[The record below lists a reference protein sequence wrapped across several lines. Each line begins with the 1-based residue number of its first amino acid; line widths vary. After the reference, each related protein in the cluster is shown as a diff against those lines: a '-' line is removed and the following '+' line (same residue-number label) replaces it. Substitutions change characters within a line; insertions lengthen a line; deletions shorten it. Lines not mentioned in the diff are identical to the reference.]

1 MLAWLTRVLM
11 ISTPLFLVACG
22 DNDDPPNSPSSLANS
37 ISQQAT
43 ASNYTAFNAAVAKAD
58 LTTTLNDPSANVT
71 VFIPTN
77 AAFDTFASR
86 LGFASGAALV
96 EALPAATLRSVLLY
110 HVVPGT
116 LRAAELQAG
125 GASQPSQ
132 HTLNGQPARLALDF
146 SNGVRIT
153 DAVLTQAQVTAADT
167 VTRNGVIHEI
177 DKVLVPPG
185 VLNIVQMAQ
194 LNPDFSELVEAVT
207 QADLAGTLS
216 GAGPLTVF
224 APTNAAFA
232 AAPAGLTIPQ
242 LQQVLL
248 YHVVSGRVLAA
259 DLPAVGSAVQTV
271 QGQSLRVGAGP
282 TLIDSTGTPA
292 TIAATDIIAS
302 NGVIHVIARV
312 LVPAL

>member
-1 MLAWLTRVLM
+1 MLAWLTRVLI

-22 DNDDPPNSPSSLANS
+22 DNDDPPASLANS
-37 ISQQAT
+37 ITQQA
-43 ASNYTAFNAAVAKAD
+43 AVDNYTAFSAAAAKAD

-77 AAFDTFASR
+77 AAFDSFASR
-86 LGFASGAALV
+86 LGFASATALV
-96 EALPAATLRSVLLY
+96 EALPAAALRSVLLY

-116 LRAAELQAG
+116 LRASALQAG
-125 GASQPSQ
+125 GASQPTQ
-132 HTLNGQPARLALDF
+132 YTLNGQPARLALNF
-146 SNGVRIT
+146 SSGVRLT
-153 DAVLTQAQVTAADT
+153 DAVLTQARVTDADK

-194 LNPDFSELVEAVT
+194 LNPDFSSLVGAVT

-232 AAPAGLTIPQ
+232 AAPAGLSVPQ

-248 YHVVSGRVLAA
+248 YHVVAGRVLAA
-259 DLPAVGSAVQTV
+259 DLPAVGSAVATA
-271 QGQSLRVGAGP
+271 QGQSLTVGAGP
-282 TLIDSTGTPA
+282 TLVDSTGTPA

-302 NGVIHVIARV
+302 NGVIHVIGKV